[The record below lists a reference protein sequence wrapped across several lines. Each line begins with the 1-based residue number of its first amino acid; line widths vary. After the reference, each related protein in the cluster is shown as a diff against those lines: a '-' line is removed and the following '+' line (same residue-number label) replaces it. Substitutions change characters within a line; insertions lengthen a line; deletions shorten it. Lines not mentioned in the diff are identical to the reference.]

1 MSALAA
7 LTRTEA
13 RLLSRDWAAMVFA
26 FVFPPLTLLVLA
38 GSFGDERDE
47 AFGNALPSDF
57 YVTGYLG
64 VPLAALALIGLPV
77 LLASYRERDVLRRFS
92 AFGVGTSTVVSAQA
106 IVTAALVVLAATTV
120 LAVAAPTY
128 GVPSME
134 DPLGVAAGFVLGTT
148 TMIVLGVALGLRMRT
163 ARGAQAMGLMAFFPM
178 FLLSGGGPP
187 PDVMS
192 DVMRRI
198 ADVLP
203 LTHAVAG
210 IREPWLGS
218 GGVGGHLLALG
229 AWLVVGLGAVAYQ
242 VRRTQS

>member
-1 MSALAA
+1 MSALVA

-26 FVFPPLTLLVLA
+26 FVFPPLTLMVLA
-38 GSFGDERDE
+38 GSFGTDMDEG
-47 AFGNALPSDF
+47 FGNVLPADF
-57 YVTGYLG
+57 YVTGYIG

-77 LLASYRERDVLRRFS
+77 LLASYRERDVLRRFA
-92 AFGVGTSTVVSAQA
+92 AFGIGTPTVVAAQA
-106 IVTAALVVLAATTV
+106 LVTGVLVVLAAATV

-128 GVPSME
+128 GVPAME
-134 DPLGVAAGFVLGTT
+134 DPLAVTAAFTLGTV
-148 TMIVLGVALGLRMRT
+148 TMIVLGVALGLSLQT
-163 ARGAQAMGLMAFFPM
+163 ARGAQAIGLLAFFPM

-203 LTHAVAG
+203 LTHVIAG
-210 IREPWLGS
+210 IRDPWLGS
-218 GGVGGHLLALG
+218 GTVGGHLLALT
-229 AWLVVGLGAVAYQ
+229 AWLVAGLAAVAYQ
-242 VRRTQS
+242 VRRR